1 MNFSLYITE
10 KVNKYYRIA
19 VEIKKQKVKAEQ
31 KMWIKS
37 KKFCLETPV

>member
-19 VEIKKQKVKAEQ
+19 VEIKKVKAEQ
-31 KMWIKS
+31 KM
-37 KKFCLETPV
+37 